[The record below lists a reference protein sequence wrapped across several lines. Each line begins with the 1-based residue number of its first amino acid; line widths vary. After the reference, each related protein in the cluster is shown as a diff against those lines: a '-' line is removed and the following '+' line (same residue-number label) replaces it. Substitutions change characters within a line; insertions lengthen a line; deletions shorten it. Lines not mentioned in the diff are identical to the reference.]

1 MTNSTLP
8 PLVLHSRRA
17 GSYALQAL
25 TGQESARVI
34 GSTSRGLFLLLP
46 ENRVIFLSIEDYPGP
61 LTVTLERAHPR
72 LRAVQTGAEAVL
84 HPGHLEIP
92 DAGLTVDWSRAE
104 TWTTPASPERILPR
118 EQRLERLKAIV
129 REVLG
134 GEEPA
139 GIAPVCAPLL
149 GMNFPQE
156 LSPEN
161 QAFLEAALAAR
172 QALSNQD
179 LEASL
184 AALKPL
190 LGLGRGLTPS
200 GDDFVEG
207 LLLTLARFRAAYQP
221 FQQLEALSQS
231 LIKTGYTQT
240 TALSANL
247 IEMAAKGE
255 ADERLIWGVDGLM
268 AGAGEVEECAR
279 DLLAY
284 GSTSGTDA
292 LVGMVVAGSM

>member
-1 MTNSTLP
+1 
-8 PLVLHSRRA
+8 
-17 GSYALQAL
+17 
-25 TGQESARVI
+25 
-34 GSTSRGLFLLLP
+34 
-46 ENRVIFLSIEDYPGP
+46 
-61 LTVTLERAHPR
+61 
-72 LRAVQTGAEAVL
+72 
-84 HPGHLEIP
+84 
-92 DAGLTVDWSRAE
+92 LTVDWSGAE
-104 TWTTPASPERILPR
+104 TWTTPASPEGALPR
-118 EQRLERLKAIV
+118 ELRLERLKAVV

-134 GEEPA
+134 GEEMA

-149 GMNFPQE
+149 GMDLPRE

-161 QAFLEAALAAR
+161 QSFLEAALAAR

-179 LEASL
+179 LEAGL
-184 AALKPL
+184 VALKPL

-200 GDDFVEG
+200 GDDFAEG
-207 LLLTLARFRAAYQP
+207 LLLTLARFRAVYQP
-221 FQQLEALSQS
+221 FQQLEALSQA
-231 LIKTGYTQT
+231 LIKAGYAQT

-255 ADERLIWGVDGLM
+255 ADERLIYGVDGLI

-292 LVGMVVAGSM
+292 LAGMVVAGSL